1 MGKSNRRVWFFPNIL
16 YYDNSEEGN
25 CLGEKKKICFNLRF
39 MKQEEPYVNT
49 RILFLFRRARN
60 GQKMSAQLE
69 RGRAQTMRGFSCV
82 CAGMLLMALP
92 TGPPASYGDRGIN
105 RDSWKMASVLYF
117 SSKPVLSS
125 T

>member
-1 MGKSNRRVWFFPNIL
+1 
-16 YYDNSEEGN
+16 
-25 CLGEKKKICFNLRF
+25 
-39 MKQEEPYVNT
+39 
-49 RILFLFRRARN
+49 
-60 GQKMSAQLE
+60 MSAQLE

-125 T
+125 TEGIWGTRAEDSKCPPKEEKQGAGGGSQVLLPYLISWECKFVYTTEI

>member
-1 MGKSNRRVWFFPNIL
+1 
-16 YYDNSEEGN
+16 
-25 CLGEKKKICFNLRF
+25 

-49 RILFLFRRARN
+49 RILFLFRKARN

-92 TGPPASYGDRGIN
+92 TGPPASYRDGGIN

-117 SSKPVLSS
+117 SSKLVLSS